1 MLHEG
6 LLTKYLHI
14 AAVVASY
21 WYVYRLFSKYSD
33 CSLLDFDT
41 VRSGAAAS

>member
-6 LLTKYLHI
+6 LLSKYIHI

-21 WYVYRLFSKYSD
+21 WYVYRLSVIYTD
-33 CSLLDFDT
+33 
-41 VRSGAAAS
+41 